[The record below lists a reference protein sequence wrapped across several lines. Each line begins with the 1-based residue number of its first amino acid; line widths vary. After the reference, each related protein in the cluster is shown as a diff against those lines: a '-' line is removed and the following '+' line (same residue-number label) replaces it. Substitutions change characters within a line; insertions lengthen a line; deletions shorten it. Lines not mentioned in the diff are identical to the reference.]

1 MRTRAQRYPLCQK
14 LSSRQPHPLFIQAF
28 VAVILRYLVCLFVGS
43 LPCFLAHSAH
53 AKAQLAIIID
63 DIGYNAALGSR
74 AAELDGPF
82 TLAVLPLTPHTHQL
96 ADYGYQRG
104 KEIMLHLPM
113 SNIKAMPLGKGGL
126 ESGMSHA
133 QFLTQL
139 RASLEDIPHLLGV
152 NNHMGSR
159 LTQESEAMDWLM
171 RELAQRQLYF
181 IDSRTTA
188 NTRAL
193 STARS
198 YQIPS
203 DRRDVFLDNTR
214 TSSSIQA
221 QLLKAIALAQKRGHA
236 IAIGH
241 PYPETLAVLEQA
253 GSLFDH
259 YDVELVP
266 VSQLLLSAKPSLIS
280 ARPAAPKI
288 CYAPPMSLWI
298 RPSSPP
304 ELINSDSLLHDIWHF
319 SY

>member
-1 MRTRAQRYPLCQK
+1 M
-14 LSSRQPHPLFIQAF
+14 
-28 VAVILRYLVCLFVGS
+28 ILRYLLWLLVGI
-43 LPCFLAHSAH
+43 LPHFLSHSAH

-63 DIGYNAALGSR
+63 DIGYSAALGRR

-96 ADYGYQRG
+96 ANYGYQRG

-126 ESGMSHA
+126 ESGMNHT
-133 QFLTQL
+133 QFLTRL

-152 NNHMGSR
+152 NNHMGSQ

-171 RELAQRQLYF
+171 RELARHQLYF

-203 DRRDVFLDNTR
+203 DRRDVFLYNTR
-214 TSSSIQA
+214 NVDSIRA
-221 QLLKAIALAQKRGHA
+221 QLLKAIALAQERGQA

-253 GSLFDH
+253 SALLSH
-259 YDVELVP
+259 YQVELVP
-266 VSQLLLSAKPSLIS
+266 VSQLLNVGGMTSSLTTS
-280 ARPAAPKI
+280 KI
-288 CYAPPMSLWI
+288 CYAPPVSLWVL
-298 RPSSPP
+298 PSSPP
-304 ELINSDSLLHDIWHF
+304 EAINLNRLLHDIWHF

>member
-1 MRTRAQRYPLCQK
+1 MT
-14 LSSRQPHPLFIQAF
+14 
-28 VAVILRYLVCLFVGS
+28 LRYLVCLLVGI
-43 LPCFLAHSAH
+43 LPYFLAHSAH

-63 DIGYNAALGSR
+63 DIGYNAALGRR

-96 ADYGYQRG
+96 ANYAHHRG

-126 ESGMSHA
+126 ESGMSHT

-171 RELAQRQLYF
+171 RELAERQLYF

-198 YQIPS
+198 YKIPS

-214 TSSSIQA
+214 TSSSIEA
-221 QLLKAIALAQKRGHA
+221 QLRKAIALAQKRGHA

-253 GSLFDH
+253 GPLFND
-259 YDVELVP
+259 YEVELVP
-266 VSQLLLSAKPSLIS
+266 VSQLLVS
-280 ARPAAPKI
+280 ARPSPAAPKI